1 MILDH
6 NEKNSKTT
14 QKKEFHLLN
23 RTQVFSRKEILLKK
37 GAKT

>member
-6 NEKNSKTT
+6 DEKNSKTT
-14 QKKEFHLLN
+14 QKEFHLLN